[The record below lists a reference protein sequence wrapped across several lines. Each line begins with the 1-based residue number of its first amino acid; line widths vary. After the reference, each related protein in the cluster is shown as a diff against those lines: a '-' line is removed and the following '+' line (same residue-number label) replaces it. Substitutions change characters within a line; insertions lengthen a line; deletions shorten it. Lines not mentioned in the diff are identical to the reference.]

1 MVWQAHTPHNP
12 NEETFFGYYKEDGF
26 EKRKKLGR
34 IDVKNRWESIKKE
47 WLYLYKNKDVKIG
60 MTARKAVNHSDEWL
74 CEAYMQ
80 TDYSKLKQDDF
91 EQTIRDYAAYLVK
104 NGVSDNS
111 ET

>member
-1 MVWQAHTPHNP
+1 
-12 NEETFFGYYKEDGF
+12 
-26 EKRKKLGR
+26 
-34 IDVKNRWESIKKE
+34 
-47 WLYLYKNKDVKIG
+47 